1 MRVSDNEGRE
11 YLLKQGKVWQFAHIN
26 EGSLDNILN
35 ARDCLFIVYRVVTCV
50 RGTQTCRFVVK
61 EISLPNRTYDFNALK
76 EELMF
81 VTELQSMEGSELYG
95 LLSGDL
101 VPYLKN

>member
-26 EGSLDNILN
+26 EGSLENILS

-50 RGTQTCRFVVK
+50 RGTRTCRFVVK
-61 EISLPNRTYDFNALK
+61 EISLPKRAYDFNALQ
-76 EELMF
+76 EELSFAFEM
-81 VTELQSMEGSELYG
+81 QSIAGAELYG